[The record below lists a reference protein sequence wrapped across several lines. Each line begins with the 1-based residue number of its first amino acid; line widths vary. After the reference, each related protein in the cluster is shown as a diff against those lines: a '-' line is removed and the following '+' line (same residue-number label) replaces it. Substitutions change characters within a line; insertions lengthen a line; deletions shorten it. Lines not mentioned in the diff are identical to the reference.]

1 MDLMSDMPMGSM
13 SMGDGAPSLFT
24 MQKMYWAVVGSAIGA
39 ATLVNILNRLLAQH
53 RYDHLIANTNLIYE
67 R

>member
-1 MDLMSDMPMGSM
+1 MSDMPMGAM

-53 RYDHLIANTNLIYE
+53 RYATRSMKDDHPTNS
-67 R
+67 